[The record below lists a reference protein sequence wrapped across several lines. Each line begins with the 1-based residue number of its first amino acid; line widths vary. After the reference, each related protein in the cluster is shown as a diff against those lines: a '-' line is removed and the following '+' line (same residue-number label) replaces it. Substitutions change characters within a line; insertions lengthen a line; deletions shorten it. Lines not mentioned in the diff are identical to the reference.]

1 MVSAALDGVL
11 WDALWLHMH
20 GHTRVLDGLF
30 RGRNPRDKEEHMTE
44 KDRSVF
50 GPLKA
55 CLALAVVALLGQ
67 GIWTARD
74 ARKGYG
80 RGEDS

>member
-20 GHTRVLDGLF
+20 GHTRVL
-30 RGRNPRDKEEHMTE
+30 
-44 KDRSVF
+44 
-50 GPLKA
+50 
-55 CLALAVVALLGQ
+55 AVVGLLGQ

-80 RGEDS
+80 RGED

>member
-1 MVSAALDGVL
+1 M
-11 WDALWLHMH
+11 
-20 GHTRVLDGLF
+20 
-30 RGRNPRDKEEHMTE
+30 PE

-50 GPLKA
+50 GPLQA
-55 CLALAVVALLGQ
+55 GLALAVVGLLGQ

-80 RGEDS
+80 RGED